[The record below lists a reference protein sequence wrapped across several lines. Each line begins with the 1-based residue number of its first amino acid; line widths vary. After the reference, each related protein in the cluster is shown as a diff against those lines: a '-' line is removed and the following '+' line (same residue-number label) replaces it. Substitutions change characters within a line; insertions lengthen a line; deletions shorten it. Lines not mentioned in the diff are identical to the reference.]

1 MTTESTPSNDD
12 SSAPDSSKRKIKIGT
27 QRAPYVPPVK
37 HKVAPSEPPAPEEPA
52 ASAPEATPAVDTP
65 AEPAPA
71 TSDAADVVDTP
82 AAASTEAAT
91 PAIPEV
97 SPPTEAAIPIPKE
110 APVAASKP
118 HQMPSLDAMGDDDL
132 EAEIAAALG
141 DMSLD
146 DIIAGENAQA
156 AANENQLEPDTRVK
170 ATVLRVHRDNVFFD
184 LGVRNEGIALLK
196 MFGEGAPE
204 SGTKMDVIVARFD
217 TAEGLYEVHIPG
229 AATSVGNWSDIS
241 EGVVIEV
248 VVTGHNK
255 GGLECEVSK
264 IRGFI
269 PASHVSLYR
278 VEDLEQF
285 VGQKLACVV
294 TEANPDKGNLVL
306 SHRAVLEREREA
318 SMQQLMQSL
327 EVGQIHDA
335 TVRNIREFGAFCDLG
350 GVDGLI
356 HISKLSWDRVGH
368 PSEVVEE
375 GEAVKVKIESIDPET
390 GKIGLSLRDQLEN
403 PWTKAEQT
411 YPVGSVVSGTVTRIA
426 AFGAFVK
433 LEPGIEGLVHI
444 SELAHHRV
452 SRVNLVVKEGQD
464 VQVKVTAVDTNE
476 QRIGLSMKATTAAPT
491 NAKDKPEEE
500 LPPQVS
506 AVPKHEGPLKGGF
519 DKPSGGEGVGLNW

>member
-1 MTTESTPSNDD
+1 MTTESNPSNDD

-37 HKVAPSEPPAPEEPA
+37 HKVASAEPSAPEETAAPAPEVTPETETSAEPAADAVVDTPPA
-52 ASAPEATPAVDTP
+52 ASAES
-65 AEPAPA
+65 APPIL
-71 TSDAADVVDTP
+71 S
-82 AAASTEAAT
+82 
-91 PAIPEV
+91 EV
-97 SPPTEAAIPIPKE
+97 SPPAEASQAAIPVPQE

-118 HQMPSLDAMGDDDL
+118 HKMPSLDAMGDDL